1 MRKRWKEGR
10 KQRRR
15 KRESDREEGK
25 IERRAMME
33 RKRWLYN
40 RMDEGEKRKN
50 HRVGHGRCYR
60 MEGSTGG
67 KGVRA
72 ERGGG
77 RERETAKGE
86 FARVAAM
93 GEKIDILIGQNNW
106 NERTNERS

>member
-1 MRKRWKEGR
+1 MRKRRKEGR

-15 KRESDREEGK
+15 KRESNREEGK

-60 MEGSTGG
+60 MEGSTEGKGG
-67 KGVRA
+67 KGRGRGEGDC
-72 ERGGG
+72 ERRIRESRSDGGEN
-77 RERETAKGE
+77 RY
-86 FARVAAM
+86 F
-93 GEKIDILIGQNNW
+93 NW
-106 NERTNERS
+106 TK

>member
-1 MRKRWKEGR
+1 MRRGR
-10 KQRRR
+10 ITGLGTV
-15 KRESDREEGK
+15 D
-25 IERRAMME
+25 ATV
-33 RKRWLYN
+33 W
-40 RMDEGEKRKN
+40 
-50 HRVGHGRCYR
+50 
-60 MEGSTGG
+60 EGSTGG

-72 ERGGG
+72 ERGEG